1 MGDCVYDG
9 MTRRPPVTAMGILMG
24 DTNGVKGR
32 RAPTLESDTELVR
45 RLREFAVAQRISQV
59 ELERRTKVPQA
70 TLSRWF
76 LLLEQG
82 EPVPL
87 RPKNRNAIRA
97 FLESVETDATGQ
109 AVVLARRLA
118 ADILRDISDAL
129 RASAGEAPDQ
139 LLPPSVRRLVLGST
153 GSDRDAERR
162 AALEDLLDNLGR
174 QADEHPERRERA

>member
-1 MGDCVYDG
+1 
-9 MTRRPPVTAMGILMG
+9 MGILMG

-45 RLREFAVAQRISQV
+45 RLREFAVAQRISQM
-59 ELERRTKVPQA
+59 ELERRTRVPQA

-97 FLESVETDATGQ
+97 FLESVEADTTGQ

-129 RASAGEAPDQ
+129 RASAGEAPEE
-139 LLPPSVRRLVLGST
+139 LMPPTVRRLLGAGST

-162 AALEDLLDNLGR
+162 AALEDLLDDLGR
-174 QADEHPERRERA
+174 QADEDPERRERA